1 MKCTDIFL
9 TLVFGSIA
17 PYTPSS
23 GHCDRCHRLSV
34 LYFPFS
40 ETTPL
45 ELKSEAALL
54 SFAALQD
61 RRALPSYYV
70 IFNVTTRI
78 DSPCSGL
85 SRLLAAAPSYTLQ
98 RHIPSCCFCF
108 SPYREGWTANAVF
121 RELAVVDSPL
131 RSALQKPCV
140 CETQEA
146 VMRGRTFGWYV
157 RTPRSTRLLHL
168 YDNNKHASNSYRY
181 AKAPEATATGNWV

>member
-1 MKCTDIFL
+1 MDNLPAHSKKPLCTAY
-9 TLVFGSIA
+9 GSQVNHTKDRA
-17 PYTPSS
+17 LSKRLF
-23 GHCDRCHRLSV
+23 CDKKRRLS
-34 LYFPFS
+34 Y
-40 ETTPL
+40 
-45 ELKSEAALL
+45 L
-54 SFAALQD
+54 SAALQD
-61 RRALPSYYV
+61 RRALPSCYV
-70 IFNVTTRI
+70 KNDVTTRI

-85 SRLLAAAPSYTLQ
+85 LRPLAAAPSHTLQ

-108 SPYREGWTANAVF
+108 SPYRLGWTADAIF

-168 YDNNKHASNSYRY
+168 HGNNKHASNPCKY

>member
-1 MKCTDIFL
+1 MDNLAAHSKEPLCTAY
-9 TLVFGSIA
+9 GSQVNHTKEKA
-17 PYTPSS
+17 LSK
-23 GHCDRCHRLSV
+23 GFFFENRQRLS
-34 LYFPFS
+34 Y
-40 ETTPL
+40 
-45 ELKSEAALL
+45 L
-54 SFAALQD
+54 SAALQD
-61 RRALPSYYV
+61 RRALPSCYV
-70 IFNVTTRI
+70 KNDVTTRI

-85 SRLLAAAPSYTLQ
+85 SRPLAAAPSHTLQ

-108 SPYREGWTANAVF
+108 SPYRVGWTADAVF

-181 AKAPEATATGNWV
+181 AKAPEATATGNWVLAGKIS